1 MPVTPF
7 HYPIAKL
14 IHIFSKTHLSLPALI
29 VGSMTP
35 DLEVP
40 FMLLLTGT
48 QDRLILHSL
57 LGGLT
62 FGTLL
67 AVALTVLVYPW
78 LVSNIFLIKKEEL
91 KKKCVFSTVV
101 VFSCFIGV
109 LSHVLLDVAN
119 HEYNPLF
126 WPFTPLYQT
135 PSPIVP
141 LLGGATY
148 ASLIVHVS
156 MVLLFVGLC
165 IVNRNGLRRRLL
177 VG

>member
-1 MPVTPF
+1 
-7 HYPIAKL
+7 
-14 IHIFSKTHLSLPALI
+14 
-29 VGSMTP
+29 
-35 DLEVP
+35 
-40 FMLLLTGT
+40 MLLLTGT

-67 AVALTVLVYPW
+67 AVALTVLVYAW
-78 LVSNIFLIKKEEL
+78 LVGNIFSIKKEEL

-109 LSHVLLDVAN
+109 LSHVLLDVVN

-126 WPFTPLYQT
+126 WPFITLYET
-135 PSPIVP
+135 PSPFFP

-165 IVNRNGLRRRLL
+165 IANRNDLWRRLL